1 MSMSRSAAESV
12 LDDICRGLADD
23 VFLADQA
30 RRLLEELDGVIE
42 AINRTGIGKQFFANL
57 QIILQHELIL
67 SVTRMYEPYSSRSP
81 GRTLAAAT
89 HHIAANAA
97 KLPVLNRASLV
108 EYLTSRGESRQTIE
122 HLSDEG
128 LSLTLARRLGTY
140 IPRPDAS
147 SARPLDKALDQLK
160 LVRDKAIAHHDR
172 VNHSSLLIPGWSH
185 LVPLS
190 AGADNLEE
198 LEAADPSQ
206 PYLSREEWG
215 RLSASARNQLALDRY
230 VARPKSDW
238 EIGRYYERYLGSLR
252 ETDGGW

>member
-160 LVRDKAIAHHDR
+160 LVRDKAIPHHDR

-185 LVPLS
+185 LVDLINT
-190 AGADNLEE
+190 ARETVTLVAH
-198 LEAADPSQ
+198 A
-206 PYLSREEWG
+206 YLSVG
-215 RLSASARNQLALDRY
+215 YNLASDA
-230 VARPKSDW
+230 S
-238 EIGRYYERYLGSLR
+238 LGTHSLR
-252 ETDGGW
+252 GLLHRAGLGHGVSNNPDLSGQ